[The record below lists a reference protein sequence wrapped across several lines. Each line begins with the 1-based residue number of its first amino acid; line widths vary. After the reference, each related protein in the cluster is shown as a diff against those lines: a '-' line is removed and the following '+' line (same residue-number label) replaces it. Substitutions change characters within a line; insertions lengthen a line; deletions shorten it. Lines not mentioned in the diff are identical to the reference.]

1 MIKKEKKLTL
11 IWKNQ
16 RMMKTKLCITNDNY
30 EDKLEKSNY
39 KYLVRKKK
47 QSNNQH
53 LKKNY

>member
-1 MIKKEKKLTL
+1 
-11 IWKNQ
+11 
-16 RMMKTKLCITNDNY
+16 MKTKLCITNDNY